1 MDLFTLITL
10 LVVVAGA
17 FAYLNTRFL
26 KLPDAIGIMVVSLGF
41 SLLLLALHS
50 VQPAWFALARQ
61 TVAGIDFDRVLF
73 DVMLSLLLFAG
84 AFHTNAADLRVER
97 RSVMLFALVG
107 VLLSTGL
114 VGTGLYYLSNWLGLE
129 LSYPMCLLFGA
140 LISPTDPIAVLGIL
154 ARFKLPES
162 VKLNIV
168 GESLFND
175 GVGVVVFA
183 TIYEIVLGGP
193 DSIDAAGIAVLFAK
207 EAGGGL
213 LFGLALGYV
222 LYRLL
227 RSINHYQTEVI
238 LTLAA
243 VMGGYLL
250 AQKLHFSGPL
260 AMVVAG
266 LFVGDRARQDAM
278 SHQTEEYVD
287 KFWELIDVILNALLF
302 VLIGIELL
310 VVQFQP
316 SYWLICSLAIVLV
329 LGSRFLAIWI
339 PYRLARR
346 WLTLDSKA
354 PIMMTWGGLRG
365 GISVALALSISN
377 SVPQKDLIVAI
388 TYAVVLFSVIGQ
400 GMTLEHLIKRLY
412 KPATSEDHPEHPQA
426 QAETSL

>member
-1 MDLFTLITL
+1 MDLFALITL
-10 LVVVAGA
+10 LIVVSAA

-41 SLLLLALHS
+41 SLLLITLDS
-50 VQPAWFALARQ
+50 VQPTWFALARQ
-61 TVAGIDFDRVLF
+61 TVAGIDFDEVLF

-97 RSVMLFALVG
+97 RSVILFALVG

-114 VGTGLYYLSNWLGLE
+114 VGTGLYYLSNWLGLG
-129 LSYPMCLLFGA
+129 LPYPMCLLFGA

-154 ARFKLPES
+154 TRFKLPES

-183 TIYEIVLGGP
+183 TIYQIVLGGP

-310 VVQFQP
+310 VVKFEP
-316 SYWLICSLAIVLV
+316 SYWLICLLAIVLV
-329 LGSRFLAIWI
+329 LASRFLAIWI

-354 PIMMTWGGLRG
+354 PLMMTWGGLRG

-377 SVPQKDLIVAI
+377 SVPQKELIVAI

-412 KPATSEDHPEHPQA
+412 KPNVSNEHPEHPQTN
-426 QAETSL
+426 TSL

>member
-10 LVVVAGA
+10 LIVVSAL

-41 SLLLLALHS
+41 SLLLVALHS
-50 VQPAWFALARQ
+50 AQPAWFDLAQ
-61 TVAGIDFDRVLF
+61 KTVAGIDFDRVLF

-107 VLLSTGL
+107 VLLSTFL
-114 VGTGLYYLSNWLGLE
+114 VGTGLYYLSSWLDLG
-129 LSYPMCLLFGA
+129 LSYPLSLLFGA

-183 TIYEIVLGGP
+183 TIYRIVLGGP
-193 DSIDAAGIAVLFAK
+193 DSIGAGGIALLFAQ

-213 LFGLALGYV
+213 LFGLALGYG

-250 AQKLHFSGPL
+250 AQKLHVSGPL

-266 LFVGDRARQDAM
+266 LFVGERARHDAM

-310 VVQFQP
+310 IVKFLP
-316 SYWLICSLAIVLV
+316 SYWLICALAIVLV
-329 LGSRFLAIWI
+329 LASRFLAIWI
-339 PYRLARR
+339 PYRVARR
-346 WLTLDSKA
+346 WLNLDSKA

-377 SVPQKDLIVAI
+377 AVPEKNLIVAI

-400 GMTLEHLIKRLY
+400 GLTLEGLIKRLY
-412 KPATSEDHPEHPQA
+412 KTAPAADTADKQPA
-426 QAETSL
+426 